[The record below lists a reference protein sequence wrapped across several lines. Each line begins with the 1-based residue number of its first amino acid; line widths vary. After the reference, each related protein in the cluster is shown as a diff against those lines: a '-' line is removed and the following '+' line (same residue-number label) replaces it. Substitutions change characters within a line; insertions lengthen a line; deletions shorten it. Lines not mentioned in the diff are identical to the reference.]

1 MIFDVGNG
9 DEVEHSE
16 RPALE
21 QLVGLGYNYK
31 TRSEIIKER
40 EKTTQVLLHKRLKD
54 ALHRINPD
62 LDEDGISDA
71 FDQIKEDSFPFA
83 HSIIETNKQ
92 VHAKLIGLSQSSGLE
107 PITVEQN
114 NPEPTIRT
122 VKLFDFVNIENNDFL
137 VTNQFKLQGN
147 KEPIYPDIII
157 FVNGIPLVIL
167 ECKSPFRTNWL
178 FDAVEKENFKKY
190 RSTGV
195 GYEKLMFYNQ
205 ILVVTCGIK
214 ARYGTITSNVNE
226 FEKSRWSSIFP
237 SSIKQEEK
245 SENREQET
253 LIAGMLNKATLL
265 NLVRNFIIYQT
276 RNDQK
281 IKIIAKHQQYRAA
294 NKCLEKIIAADSKR
308 GGVISHTQ
316 GSGKSFTM
324 HWVAKLAIQ
333 HNKNPPLVIVT
344 DRRQLDQQIHTTF
357 SQIGFPDPLKAKK
370 SSDLSDFIK
379 SPKGKTMMT
388 TIQKFEEIN
397 NSTNEQIVVL
407 VDEAHRTQY
416 GIAAGAMDK
425 AIPNGIYF
433 GFTGTP
439 IDKKD
444 KSTFQIFGNLLDK
457 YGFEES
463 KADGS
468 TIPITYVGRISNLF
482 IEGDESIDEL
492 FDKIVSSEPNMTPEF
507 KEKLKRECVSKQ
519 KIAEVPQRIKKIAW
533 DIFKHYTDFVEPN
546 GYKAMIVVSSRESAV
561 LYKKELD
568 SLNAPP
574 SRIIM
579 EQKPGEFGKDGKN
592 WDEYY
597 LSDSDKRKYEDS
609 FKLKDDPTKFLIVV
623 DMLLVGFD
631 APIVQ
636 VLYLDKPL
644 KEHNL
649 LQAIAR
655 VNRPYDDAKT
665 VGLVVDYY
673 GVTRNIQK
681 ALEIF
686 HSDDIKGAWESDD
699 HKLGTLK
706 QYHDNALSY
715 FEGLDRD
722 DLEKITLDF
731 KSIERRDS
739 FENDFKKFAKLLNSL
754 MYKKESVQYV
764 ADFKYISKMRN
775 MLHNVYDNHKF
786 QTRKFAPKIQQ
797 LIDDAI
803 RSSGVSELVKPINI
817 TYDNFLAFV
826 SKFESSRARAA
837 LIINKAQQVIEENR
851 YKNPA
856 YYEKLWE
863 RLNRLIEEE
872 KERRKNNAE
881 DLNPQKESIA
891 KEIYE
896 LVISQEREKLKLGFE
911 FDIEFSMYNLLQT
924 YKYDT
929 DLSIKTTKELSRQL
943 LPKTTI
949 VEWHNKSGIK
959 REIKKI
965 IYDIL
970 DSFEV
975 PEDTNLKLS
984 EDILTLLGKDSFASE
999 N

>member
-1 MIFDVGNG
+1 MIFDVGSG
-9 DEVEHSE
+9 DEVEYSE

-21 QLVGLGYNYK
+21 QLVRLGYNYK

-54 ALHRINPD
+54 ALRRINPD

-83 HSIIETNKQ
+83 HSITETNKQ
-92 VHAKLIGLSQSSGLE
+92 IHAKLIGLSQSNGLE

-114 NPEPTIRT
+114 NPELVIRT
-122 VKLFDFVNIENNDFL
+122 VKLFDFDNIENNDFL
-137 VTNQFKLQGN
+137 ITNQFKLQGN
-147 KEPIYPDIII
+147 KEPIYLDIVI
-157 FVNGIPLVIL
+157 FVNGIPLIIL
-167 ECKSPFRTNWL
+167 ECKSPYRRDWL
-178 FDAVEKENFKKY
+178 FDAVERENFNKY
-190 RSTGV
+190 RSTGL

-205 ILVVTCGIK
+205 ILIATCGIQ
-214 ARYGTITSNVNE
+214 ARYGTITSNLNE

-237 SSIKQEEK
+237 SPIQQEEK
-245 SENREQET
+245 SENTEQET

-265 NLVRNFIIYQT
+265 DLVKNFIIYQT
-276 RNDQK
+276 RNNQK

-294 NKCLEKIIAADSKR
+294 NKCLEKIKTADSKR

-333 HNKNPPLVIVT
+333 YGNLPLVIVT

-357 SQIGFPDPLKAKK
+357 SQIGFPDPLKAKT
-370 SSDLSDFIK
+370 STDLSNFIK
-379 SPKGKTMMT
+379 SPQGKTMMT

-397 NSTNEQIVVL
+397 NSTNEKIIVL

-468 TIPITYVGRISNLF
+468 TIPITYVGRIPNLF
-482 IEGDESIDEL
+482 IEGDDSIDEL
-492 FDKIVSSEPNMTPEF
+492 FERLVSTEPDMTTEF
-507 KEKLKRECVSKQ
+507 KEKLKRECVSKE
-519 KIAEVPQRIKKIAW
+519 KIAETPSRIKKIAW
-533 DIFKHYTDFVEPN
+533 DIFKHYTDFVEIN

-568 SLNAPP
+568 NLNAPP

-579 EQKPGEFGKDGKN
+579 EQKLGEFGKDGKS
-592 WDEYY
+592 WDDYY
-597 LSDSDKRKYEDS
+597 LTDSDKRRYEDS
-609 FKLKDDPTKFLIVV
+609 FKSKDDPTKFLIVV

-655 VNRPYDDAKT
+655 VNRPYDDSKE

-673 GVTRNIQK
+673 GVTKNIQK

-686 HSDDIKGAWESDD
+686 HSDDIKGAWEPDD

-722 DLEKITLDF
+722 DLEQITLNF
-731 KSIERRDS
+731 ESIEKRDS

-754 MYKKESVQYV
+754 AYKRESIQYV
-764 ADFKYISKMRN
+764 DDFKYISKIRN
-775 MLHNVYDNHKF
+775 MLYNEYNNHKF
-786 QTRKFAPKIQQ
+786 QTRQFAPKIQQ

-803 RSSGVSELVKPINI
+803 RSSGISELVKPINI
-817 TYDNFLAFV
+817 TYENFLAYV

-837 LIINKAQQVIEENR
+837 LIISKAQQVIEENIS
-851 YKNPA
+851 KNPT

-863 RLNRLIEEE
+863 RLKRLIEEE

-881 DLNPQKESIA
+881 YFNPQAEHIA
-891 KEIYE
+891 REIYE
-896 LVISQEREKLKLGFE
+896 SAISQEREKSKFGFE
-911 FDIEFSMYNLLQT
+911 FDIEFSVYNLLQT
-924 YKYDT
+924 YKDDT
-929 DLSIKTTKELSRQL
+929 DLSIKITKELSKQL

-949 VEWHNKSGIK
+949 VEWYNKLGIK

-965 IYDIL
+965 IYDTL
-970 DSFEV
+970 DSFEI